1 MEIVKT
7 LSQIP
12 KILLEHIKK
21 SVKSVHFYL
30 MLGAFACT
38 LIGLVFYLSI
48 DGTSAYLKEIS
59 DTAVA
64 LYVLG
69 FVLTLAVLFA
79 PFKIAYILVFCITL
93 CAPLV
98 YLTSQASF
106 IVNVFVAIDGQSFS
120 AAFILAALFPL
131 IAAGLIMASCVLV
144 KEPALF
150 AEKQAEAVVN
160 TPAAQEAVHT
170 DTEEAQQI
178 NISEEAE

>member
-30 MLGAFACT
+30 TLAAAVCT
-38 LIGLVFYLSI
+38 IIGLFLYLSI

-64 LYVLG
+64 LYAVG
-69 FVLTLAVLFA
+69 FALTLVVLLV
-79 PFKIAYILVFCITL
+79 PFKMAYILVFCITL

-131 IAAGLIMASCVLV
+131 ISAGLIMASCVLV

-150 AEKQAEAVVN
+150 AENKAEAVVN
-160 TPAAQEAVHT
+160 THAAEEAENTV
-170 DTEEAQQI
+170 TEETQQI
-178 NISEEAE
+178 NTSEEAE